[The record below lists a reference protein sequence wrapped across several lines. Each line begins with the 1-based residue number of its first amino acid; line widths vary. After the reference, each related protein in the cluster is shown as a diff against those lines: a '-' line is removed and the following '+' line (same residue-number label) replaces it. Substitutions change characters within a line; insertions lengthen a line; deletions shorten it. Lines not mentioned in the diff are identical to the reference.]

1 MGSEM
6 CIRDRP
12 QEVAKTR
19 RPEKPPIHVAG
30 WSAMQHLSNC
40 GGGQAEAEVESE
52 AHTEAEAETKKR
64 QRQRQKQRHRQT
76 QGQRLRASHCG
87 GILEMYEKRIRP
99 PQK

>member
-1 MGSEM
+1 MLG
-6 CIRDRP
+6 
-12 QEVAKTR
+12 KLFR
-19 RPEKPPIHVAG
+19 RVIFPIVVKRCCKIHVAG

-87 GILEMYEKRIRP
+87 GTLEMYEKRIRP

>member
-1 MGSEM
+1 
-6 CIRDRP
+6 
-12 QEVAKTR
+12 
-19 RPEKPPIHVAG
+19 
-30 WSAMQHLSNC
+30 MQHLSNC

-87 GILEMYEKRIRP
+87 GTLEMYEKRIRP
-99 PQK
+99 PQKYNCKNYAKIKSVLEFRLLFWL

>member
-1 MGSEM
+1 MGLRQEPP
-6 CIRDRP
+6 RAP

-52 AHTEAEAETKKR
+52 AHTEAEAETK
-64 QRQRQKQRHRQT
+64 
-76 QGQRLRASHCG
+76 
-87 GILEMYEKRIRP
+87 EKTETAAKAEA
-99 PQK
+99 QADAGSETEG